1 MMGLIRRCFS
11 PLMVL
16 VGVVTFSGCSGDSSE
31 VTSDWID
38 VPATASGSA
47 KGSEDG
53 PVLTF
58 TSLIATF
65 DTVAEGQEIR
75 RSFAFQNTGKSPLLL
90 TDVHAD
96 CGCTVVRDWPRDP
109 IPPGGRDSLSVVFD
123 TRGKTGDNN
132 KQITVTANTY
142 PAITVLSLQG
152 HVVGPQNV
160 SQP

>member
-1 MMGLIRRCFS
+1 MMGLIRRCFTG
-11 PLMVL
+11 LIAW
-16 VGVVTFSGCSGDSSE
+16 VGVVLSSGCSGDSRE

-38 VPATASGSA
+38 VPATASGQSQ
-47 KGSEDG
+47 GGEDG

-58 TSLIATF
+58 QSLVATF
-65 DTVAEGQEIR
+65 DTVVEGQEIR
-75 RSFAFQNTGKSPLLL
+75 QSFTFENTGKSPLLL

-152 HVVGPQNV
+152 HVVGPQGAAL
-160 SQP
+160 P